1 MEKYLVYSVFSV
13 SPSFKCLK
21 QDNNPELSAKGKQVD
36 ISIVVPIY
44 NEEENIPAL
53 HDAVTGAL
61 VASGLEYELIL
72 VDDGSI
78 DGSFP
83 LLQALAGKDPRVR
96 VIRFRRNFGQTAA
109 MAAGFDAAAGRVV
122 VPMDGDL
129 QNDPADIPRLLAR
142 VDEGYDVVSGW
153 RKNRRDTFVNRKLP
167 SMIANGLISLM
178 TGVHLHDYGC
188 TLKAYRR
195 EVLDGINLYGEMHRF
210 VPALASQIGARVA
223 ELPVNHRPRLH
234 GTSKYGIS
242 RTLRVVLDLMTVKFL
257 LSYSTKPIQLFGKW
271 GVYTF
276 LAGFLSGG
284 LTIYMKLFD
293 NMSMNRNPL
302 LILTAFLLFMGV
314 QFIVLGLLAEL
325 NARTYYEAQGKPI
338 YVVRERLNFG
348 NREPGTGN
356 AEPGTAS

>member
-1 MEKYLVYSVFSV
+1 MDL
-13 SPSFKCLK
+13 
-21 QDNNPELSAKGKQVD
+21 
-36 ISIVVPIY
+36 SIVVPIY

-53 HDAVTGAL
+53 HECVTAAL
-61 VASGLEYELIL
+61 AQSGLEYELIL
-72 VDDGSI
+72 VDDGSS

-83 LLQALAGKDPRVR
+83 LLQGVAGKDPRVK

-129 QNDPADIPRLLAR
+129 QNDPADIPLLMAKI
-142 VDEGYDVVSGW
+142 DEGYDVVSGW
-153 RKNRRDTFVNRKLP
+153 RKDRQDTFINRKLP
-167 SMIANGLISLM
+167 SILANGLISLL

-210 VPALASQIGARVA
+210 VPALASQVGARVT
-223 ELPVNHRPRLH
+223 ELPVRHHPRLH

-271 GVYTF
+271 GVYTVF
-276 LAGFLSGG
+276 AAFLSGG
-284 LTIYMKLFD
+284 ATLYMKLFEHM
-293 NMSMNRNPL
+293 NMNRNPL

-314 QFIVLGLLAEL
+314 QFIVLGLLGEL

-338 YVVRERLNFG
+338 YVVREKINFG
-348 NREPGTGN
+348 ERIDAG
-356 AEPGTAS
+356 S